1 MIMEHHSDRGSIM
14 FSVQPRHTIAW
25 FSPAVACPQCLVM
38 THLLVNRHGET
49 ACANCSDMEVMA

>member
-14 FSVQPRHTIAW
+14 LSVQPR
-25 FSPAVACPQCLVM
+25 QCLVM